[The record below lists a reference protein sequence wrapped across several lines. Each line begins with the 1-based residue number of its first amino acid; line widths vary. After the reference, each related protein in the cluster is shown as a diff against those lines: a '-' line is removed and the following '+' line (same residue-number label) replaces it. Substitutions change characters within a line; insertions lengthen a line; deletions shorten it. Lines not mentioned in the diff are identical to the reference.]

1 MDKFRS
7 RVAARLG
14 HVEAPAIE
22 IKETPAQSNKP
33 AENENTGVK
42 TVKVELQQLEYGSRG
57 TQVKTLQRLLNSLFY
72 DCGAVDG
79 IWGKKTNNA
88 VIAFQTDKGLE
99 ADGIVGSKTWAAL
112 LK

>member
-1 MDKFRS
+1 M
-7 RVAARLG
+7 
-14 HVEAPAIE
+14 
-22 IKETPAQSNKP
+22 
-33 AENENTGVK
+33 
-42 TVKVELQQLEYGSRG
+42 
-57 TQVKTLQRLLNSLFY
+57 KTLQRLLNSLFY